1 MDLQLLLPF
10 KLIEK
15 INTFLPRTQ
24 SRKQLKNMYI
34 MSYEWRK
41 LQIYRHF
48 PPNFLNAPITVQQHS
63 NSFRELIYS
72 QVHFYLGQLLH
83 LRRPKPDPCKF
94 TQFRFLL
101 SRDIVEMIIINI
113 LDITLEKKILFS
125 ELIFIVKWTQV
136 GFFSFWGDN
145 IVGPD
150 DRISVKNTHWKLIFT
165 EGLFKTVSLF
175 TYLTKCFLRINNLK
189 CNYMY
194 KF

>member
-1 MDLQLLLPF
+1 
-10 KLIEK
+10 
-15 INTFLPRTQ
+15 
-24 SRKQLKNMYI
+24 MYI
-34 MSYEWRK
+34 MSYELRR
-41 LQIYRHF
+41 LQIYRHSS
-48 PPNFLNAPITVQQHS
+48 PPNFLNASIAVQQHS

-83 LRRPKPDPCKF
+83 LQRPKPDPCKF

-101 SRDIVEMIIINI
+101 SRDVVEMIIINI

-125 ELIFIVKWTQV
+125 ELIFIVKWTQM

-175 TYLTKCFLRINNLK
+175 TYLTKCFLRINNLT

-194 KF
+194 KY

>member
-1 MDLQLLLPF
+1 MKKTANIPA
-10 KLIEK
+10 
-15 INTFLPRTQ
+15 
-24 SRKQLKNMYI
+24 
-34 MSYEWRK
+34 
-41 LQIYRHF
+41 F
-48 PPNFLNAPITVQQHS
+48 PPNFLNAPIAVQQHS

-101 SRDIVEMIIINI
+101 SRDVVEMIIINI

-125 ELIFIVKWTQV
+125 ELIFIVKWTQMV
-136 GFFSFWGDN
+136 FFSFWGDN

-150 DRISVKNTHWKLIFT
+150 DRISVKNTQWKLIFT

-175 TYLTKCFLRINNLK
+175 TYLTNCFLRINNLTR
-189 CNYMY
+189 NYMY
-194 KF
+194 KYLLSSSCISEKK

>member
-1 MDLQLLLPF
+1 MELQLLLPF

-48 PPNFLNAPITVQQHS
+48 PPNFLNAPIAVQQHS

-101 SRDIVEMIIINI
+101 SRDVVEMIIINI

-125 ELIFIVKWTQV
+125 ELIFIVKWTHM
-136 GFFSFWGDN
+136 GFFSFWGHN

-175 TYLTKCFLRINNLK
+175 TYLTKCCLRINNLT

-194 KF
+194 KY